1 MYEKDGIVYAD
12 NPEPILF
19 VKDVKHMYSGVYL
32 VKFSNE
38 QVRLFDS
45 TVLTGPVFEPLRDPE
60 IYENPVIQYGI
71 VTWDNGT
78 IDCSPDFMYE
88 NSFEYNTKDIVCAK

>member
-12 NPEPILF
+12 NPEPMLF

-60 IYENPVIQYGI
+60 IYNNPVIQYGI
-71 VTWDNGT
+71 VTWDNGQ
-78 IDCSPDFMYE
+78 IDCSPDYMYE

>member
-12 NPEPILF
+12 NPEPMLF

-60 IYENPVIQYGI
+60 IYKNPVIQHGI
-71 VTWDNGT
+71 VTWDNGQ
-78 IDCSPDFMYE
+78 IDCSPDYMYE